1 MSLHREEKQ
10 PKAMDT
16 SIKVALIGAAA
27 TLVAAVITASVS
39 WQQQPSAAQEK
50 RVQVGDGRH
59 KDRLPTPSDSQ
70 LDIGKTDES
79 TPKTVPAPA
88 SPSSRESSNLTLDR
102 ILDILQHHRQ
112 RATFGAVAGALGREP
127 LNLFDG
133 YPRTPRTAWVVSKG
147 TGQPTGQKQSELPPD
162 LFTNAHVITTREE
175 LLRWIEQKK

>member
-1 MSLHREEKQ
+1 MPSHSEEKQ

-27 TLVAAVITASVS
+27 TLAAALITVS
-39 WQQQPSAAQEK
+39 IAWQQQPSAAQEK
-50 RVQVGDGRH
+50 RAD
-59 KDRLPTPSDSQ
+59 
-70 LDIGKTDES
+70 
-79 TPKTVPAPA
+79 
-88 SPSSRESSNLTLDR
+88 LTLDR
-102 ILDILQHHRQ
+102 ILDILQRHRQ

-162 LFTNAHVITTREE
+162 LLTNAHVITTSLDSQGGEIR
-175 LLRWIEQKK
+175 

>member
-1 MSLHREEKQ
+1 MSSHREEMQ

-27 TLVAAVITASVS
+27 TLAAALITACIS

-50 RVQVGDGRH
+50 RVPVGDERH
-59 KDRLPTPSDSQ
+59 KDKLPTPSNSH
-70 LDIGKTDES
+70 LDIGRTDES
-79 TPKTVPAPA
+79 TPKTVLAPA
-88 SPSSRESSNLTLDR
+88 SPSSRVSSDLTLDQ

-112 RATFGAVAGALGREP
+112 RATFGAVAGVLGREP
-127 LNLFDG
+127 LNLFEG

-147 TGQPTGQKQSELPPD
+147 TGQPTGHKQSELPAD
-162 LFTNAHVITTREE
+162 LFTNAYVITTKEE